1 MKKEKDILDK
11 VKFWWKS
18 QGSNYHNDFINGI
31 KNLIY
36 WLPVI
41 WKDRD
46 WDQHYIYNVLKTKLK
61 KQAKYIGTRDFHT
74 RAKRDAEIMLLCVR
88 LIDKVQEEFYQ
99 MEYSDY
105 NESEIKFIDYIPK
118 EGEEDRGLKE
128 IKINEISEKY
138 DEYFKKYPLVYKKVI
153 ALEKPV
159 FDNSCKQHIAMNMA
173 RYNQKRASDLL
184 WKIVNNNIDC
194 WWD

>member
-11 VKFWWKS
+11 IKLWWKFE
-18 QGSNYHNDFINGI
+18 GRYYHNDFVNGI

-46 WDQHYIYNVLKTKLK
+46 WDQHYIYNVLKAKLK

-99 MEYSDY
+99 MEYSNY
-105 NESEIKFIDYIPK
+105 NESEIEFIDYIE
-118 EGEEDRGLKE
+118 EGKEDRGLKE
-128 IKINEISEKY
+128 VKINEISEKY
-138 DEYFKKYPLVYKKVI
+138 DEYFKKYPLVYKKVL

-159 FDNSCKQHIAMNMA
+159 FDNNFKQHIAMNMA
-173 RYNQKRASDLL
+173 IYNQKRASDLL
-184 WKIVNNNIDC
+184 WKIINNNIDC